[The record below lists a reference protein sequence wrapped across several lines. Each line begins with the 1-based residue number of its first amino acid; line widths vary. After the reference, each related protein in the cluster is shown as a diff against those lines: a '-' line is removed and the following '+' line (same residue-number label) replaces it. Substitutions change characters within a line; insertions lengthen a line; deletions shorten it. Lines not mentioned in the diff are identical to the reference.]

1 MSHLDLLVL
10 DLYEPLFVLVAH
22 NNGLEEVH
30 QVNGQLRKRQVF
42 AVWRKANLDD
52 NIEAFIHARVY
63 EIEWIRLLVVGYDLD
78 IEHNH
83 VLILFLEAVDNQ
95 LVFTV
100 GNAVEPLQELFE
112 ALHEVDDQLV
122 ELYVVLVV
130 TEALEH

>member
-1 MSHLDLLVL
+1 
-10 DLYEPLFVLVAH
+10 
-22 NNGLEEVH
+22 
-30 QVNGQLRKRQVF
+30 
-42 AVWRKANLDD
+42 VWRKANLDD